1 MANIIGNC
9 SIPKNCF
16 SIYDIAKYE
25 KIPLD
30 KIKQMMKDTL
40 QRATFPSENKS
51 ASGIEHFY
59 NDIGCDDSYI
69 NCFNFYTKLQP
80 FARAFK
86 LTIEKSLM
94 QSKLKECRYANFYI
108 SKQVYLDWKKKGI
121 KYEPTKANLSTF
133 DSKAK
138 NNKTTITMP
147 TNYVVEHFKAIV
159 KSLDMNISEVAITA
173 LDFFMKSHSDI
184 FGEYGSE
191 VDEKLVKE
199 NKSAFV
205 FGYVDKELNNK
216 IWQALQRYNQVNT
229 PPIKYGEFLE
239 SALAE
244 KLKRLP
250 VKYINPKL
258 FEEYKESLMENERLE
273 KEFENGD

>member
-30 KIKQMMKDTL
+30 KIKKMMKDTL
-40 QRATFPSENKS
+40 QRATYTSENKS
-51 ASGIEHFY
+51 ASGIELFY
-59 NDIGCDDSYI
+59 NDIGCNDTYI
-69 NCFNFYTKLQP
+69 NCFNQHWKLQP
-80 FARAFK
+80 FAKAIK
-86 LTIEKSLM
+86 LTIEKSLNG
-94 QSKLKECRYANFYI
+94 KLKECRYANFYI
-108 SKQVYLDWKKKGI
+108 QKQVYTEWKKKGI
-121 KYEPTKANLSTF
+121 VYEPTKDNLSVY
-133 DSKAK
+133 DSKAR

-147 TNYVVEHFKAIV
+147 TNYVVEHFKRIV
-159 KSLDMNISEVAITA
+159 KNLDMNISEVIITA
-173 LDFFMKSHSDI
+173 LDFFMKSHTDI
-184 FGEYGSE
+184 FGEYGKDI
-191 VDEKLVKE
+191 DEKLIQE

-216 IWQALQRYNQVNT
+216 IWQAIQRYNQVNT

-244 KLKRLP
+244 KLEKLP
-250 VKYINPKL
+250 IKYTNPKL
-258 FEEYKESLMENERLE
+258 FEEYKELLKENEKLE
-273 KEFENGD
+273 KELTENE